1 MASWTSLVGQ
11 WLGLCASSAG
21 GLVSIPGWGIKIPDT
36 KQSNKI
42 KKKISQHAEGCLCV
56 LMPLPLKQ
64 VKEGGGKAGGSFRD
78 GREGTGG
85 PVFAL

>member
-1 MASWTSLVGQ
+1 MLPVQGAWFQSLVGELRSQ
-11 WLGLCASSAG
+11 
-21 GLVSIPGWGIKIPDT
+21 IPSKAT
-36 KQSNKI
+36 KK